1 MKLNHLMLTSVLALA
16 LLGSAACSST
26 EDASSTAG
34 DLGGDN
40 GTGTGAGAGANP
52 SDPGSGVVT
61 DPGASAGGE
70 TKTEP
75 QPVAGGND
83 PETLGD
89 ALGEHK
95 DTERINFQVLAD
107 DCGRSTGCLE
117 ELKELQ
123 DYVTSCADCPP
134 AIANFNNTV
143 SNSML
148 QSGSLPT
155 TLPQVKDVI
164 QVYEDAAAAG
174 DDSADAGAMEPG
186 VDTAIDDV
194 VADLNKMGDEETDW
208 NSIVKMADPADQA
221 AFESTVK
228 DALSSL
234 ANDETAKSLL
244 AGDMVPAS
252 EAAKVIDN
260 ATANP

>member
-40 GTGTGAGAGANP
+40 GTGAGAGANP

-61 DPGASAGGE
+61 DPGASAGGGE

-75 QPVAGGND
+75 QPATGGGND

-117 ELKELQ
+117 ELKDLQ
-123 DYVTSCADCPP
+123 EYVTTCADCPP

-174 DDSADAGAMEPG
+174 DNSSDAGSTEPG